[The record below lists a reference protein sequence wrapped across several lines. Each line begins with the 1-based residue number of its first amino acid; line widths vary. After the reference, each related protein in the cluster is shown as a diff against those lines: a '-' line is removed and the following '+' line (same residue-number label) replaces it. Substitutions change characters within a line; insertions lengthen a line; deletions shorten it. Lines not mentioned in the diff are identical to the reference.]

1 MREAG
6 GAGAPRR
13 RPYAAPM
20 LTASTTLPGL
30 TSSVPTARRFAEQVL
45 SGWGHPDAG
54 WTAAQ
59 VVSELAANCALH
71 ARTDFTVTVTS
82 ATDAIRIDVR
92 DGSPLAVQPRFY
104 SETAT
109 TGRGLRMVE
118 QLASEWGVTLVEG
131 GKVVWVVLPQ
141 DDPPEG
147 EADVDALLSAFDDEG
162 TVLPMQPTAHQG
174 PTASLRLAA

>member
-1 MREAG
+1 
-6 GAGAPRR
+6 
-13 RPYAAPM
+13 M

-71 ARTDFTVTVTS
+71 ARTEFTVTVTA

-92 DGSPLAVQPRFY
+92 DGSPLAVQPRLY

-109 TGRGLRMVE
+109 TGRGLRMVAH
-118 QLASEWGVTLVEG
+118 LASRWGVTPVEG

-141 DDPPEG
+141 DAGPGGDP
-147 EADVDALLSAFDDEG
+147 DVDTLLAAFDDDG
-162 TVLPMQPTAHQG
+162 TVLPMQPTAHRG
-174 PTASLRLAA
+174 PTASARLAA